1 MGKTKK
7 VILFIVEGITDKTA
21 LGSVLD
27 AILSNEKIHFAITEG
42 DITTKD
48 DVDASNV
55 IRRINEIIR
64 ATQER
69 YHFCA
74 SDLLEIVH
82 LIDTDGAFIPETAI
96 VNTPAATHIQYS
108 QQDIQTS
115 DVQKIAERNRKK
127 LGLVNILKGKSEINK
142 KPYKM
147 FYFSRNQEHVLHN
160 DARELTTSQKNA
172 LADQFDEQYGDAP
185 EAFLEDIKS
194 KDFAVPGDYVATWN
208 FIESGLHS
216 LERWS
221 NFHLYF
227 ED

>member
-48 DVDASNV
+48 DVNASNV
-55 IRRINEIIR
+55 IRRINEIVKF
-64 ATQER
+64 TQER
-69 YHFCA
+69 YHFKA

-82 LIDTDGAFIPETAI
+82 LIDTDGAFIPNTAVI
-96 VNTPAATHIQYS
+96 NNAEATHIQYTL
-108 QQDIQTS
+108 QNIQT
-115 DVQKIAERNRKK
+115 DDIEKIVERNQKK
-127 LGLVNILKGKSEINK
+127 LGLVKLLRSKTEINK

-160 DARELTTSQKNA
+160 EAKELTASEKNA
-172 LADQFDEQYGDAP
+172 LADQFDDLYGDAP
-185 EAFLEDIKS
+185 EAFLEFIKS
-194 KDFAVPGDYVATWN
+194 KDFAVSGDYAETWK
-208 FIESGLHS
+208 FIEDGIHS

-227 ED
+227 N

>member
-21 LGSVLD
+21 LGTVLD

-48 DVDASNV
+48 DVNASNV
-55 IRRINEIIR
+55 IRRINEIVKF
-64 ATQER
+64 TQER
-69 YHFCA
+69 YHFKA

-82 LIDTDGAFIPETAI
+82 LIDTDGAFIPNTAVI
-96 VNTPAATHIQYS
+96 NNAEATHIQYTL
-108 QQDIQTS
+108 QNIQT
-115 DVQKIAERNRKK
+115 DDIEKIVERNQKK
-127 LGLVNILKGKSEINK
+127 LGLVKLLRSKTEINK

-160 DARELTTSQKNA
+160 EAKELTTSEKNA
-172 LADQFDEQYGDAP
+172 LADQFDDLYGDAP
-185 EAFLEDIKS
+185 EAFLEFIKS
-194 KDFAVPGDYVATWN
+194 KDFAVSGDYAETWK
-208 FIESGLHS
+208 FIEDGIHS

-227 ED
+227 G

>member
-48 DVDASNV
+48 DVNASNV
-55 IRRINEIIR
+55 IRRINEIVKF
-64 ATQER
+64 TQER
-69 YHFCA
+69 YHFKA

-82 LIDTDGAFIPETAI
+82 LIDTDGAFIPNTAVI
-96 VNTPAATHIQYS
+96 NNAEATHIQYTL
-108 QQDIQTS
+108 QNIQT
-115 DVQKIAERNRKK
+115 DDIEKIVERNQKK
-127 LGLVNILKGKSEINK
+127 LGLVKLLRSKTEINK

-160 DARELTTSQKNA
+160 EAKELTTSEKNA
-172 LADQFDEQYGDAP
+172 LADQFDDLYGDAP
-185 EAFLEDIKS
+185 EAFLEFIKS
-194 KDFAVPGDYVATWN
+194 KDFAVSGDYAETWK
-208 FIESGLHS
+208 FIEDGIHS

-227 ED
+227 G

>member
-21 LGSVLD
+21 LGTVLD

-48 DVDASNV
+48 DVNASNV
-55 IRRINEIIR
+55 IRRINEIVKY
-64 ATQER
+64 TQER
-69 YHFCA
+69 YHFKA

-82 LIDTDGAFIPETAI
+82 LIDTDGAFIPNTAVI
-96 VNTPAATHIQYS
+96 NNAEATHIQYTL
-108 QQDIQTS
+108 QNIQT
-115 DVQKIAERNRKK
+115 DDIEKIVERNQKK
-127 LGLVNILKGKSEINK
+127 LGLVKLLRSKTEINK

-160 DARELTTSQKNA
+160 EAKELTASEKNA
-172 LADQFDEQYGDAP
+172 LADQFDDLYGDAP
-185 EAFLEDIKS
+185 EAFLEFIKS
-194 KDFAVPGDYVATWN
+194 KDFAVSGDYAETWK
-208 FIESGLHS
+208 FIEDGIHS

-227 ED
+227 G

>member
-48 DVDASNV
+48 DVNASNV
-55 IRRINEIIR
+55 IRRINEIVKF
-64 ATQER
+64 TQER
-69 YHFCA
+69 YHFKA

-82 LIDTDGAFIPETAI
+82 LIDTDGAFIPNTAVI
-96 VNTPAATHIQYS
+96 NNAEATHIQYTL
-108 QQDIQTS
+108 QNIQT
-115 DVQKIAERNRKK
+115 DDIEKIVERNQKK
-127 LGLVNILKGKSEINK
+127 LGLVKLLRSKTEINK

-160 DARELTTSQKNA
+160 EAKELTASEKNA
-172 LADQFDEQYGDAP
+172 LADQFDDLYGDAP
-185 EAFLEDIKS
+185 EAFIEIIKS
-194 KDFAVPGDYVATWN
+194 KDFAVSGDYAETWK
-208 FIESGLHS
+208 FIEDGIHS

-227 ED
+227 N

>member
-185 EAFLEDIKS
+185 EAFLEYIKS

>member
-21 LGSVLD
+21 LGTVLD

-48 DVDASNV
+48 DVNASNV
-55 IRRINEIIR
+55 IRRINEIVKF
-64 ATQER
+64 TQER
-69 YHFCA
+69 YHFKA

-82 LIDTDGAFIPETAI
+82 LIDTDGAFIPDTAVI
-96 VNTPAATHIQYS
+96 NNAEAMHIQYTL
-108 QQDIQTS
+108 QNIQT
-115 DVQKIAERNRKK
+115 DDIEKIVERNQKK
-127 LGLVNILKGKSEINK
+127 LGLVKLLRSKTEINK

-160 DARELTTSQKNA
+160 EAKELTASEKNA
-172 LADQFDEQYGDAP
+172 LADQFDDLYGDAP
-185 EAFLEDIKS
+185 EAFLEFIKS
-194 KDFAVPGDYVATWN
+194 KDFAVSGDYAETWK
-208 FIESGLHS
+208 FIEDGIHS

-227 ED
+227 G

>member
-48 DVDASNV
+48 DVNASNV
-55 IRRINEIIR
+55 IRRINEIVKF
-64 ATQER
+64 TQER
-69 YHFCA
+69 YHFKA

-82 LIDTDGAFIPETAI
+82 LIDTDGAFIPNTAVI
-96 VNTPAATHIQYS
+96 NNAEATHIQYTL
-108 QQDIQTS
+108 QNIQT
-115 DVQKIAERNRKK
+115 DDIEKIVERNQKK
-127 LGLVNILKGKSEINK
+127 LGLVKLLRSKTEINK

-160 DARELTTSQKNA
+160 EARELTTSEKNA
-172 LADQFDEQYGDAP
+172 LADQFDDLYGDAP
-185 EAFLEDIKS
+185 DKVNPQRNNMEN
-194 KDFAVPGDYVATWN
+194 N
-208 FIESGLHS
+208 FNLTK
-216 LERWS
+216 
-221 NFHLYF
+221 
-227 ED
+227 

>member
-48 DVDASNV
+48 DVNASNV
-55 IRRINEIIR
+55 IRRINEIVKF
-64 ATQER
+64 TQER
-69 YHFCA
+69 YHFKA

-82 LIDTDGAFIPETAI
+82 LIDTDGAFIPNTAVI
-96 VNTPAATHIQYS
+96 NNAEATHIQYTL
-108 QQDIQTS
+108 QNIQT
-115 DVQKIAERNRKK
+115 DDIEKIVERNQKK
-127 LGLVNILKGKSEINK
+127 LGLVKLLRSKTEINK

-160 DARELTTSQKNA
+160 EARELTTSEKNA
-172 LADQFDEQYGDAP
+172 LADQFDDLYGILQ
-185 EAFLEDIKS
+185 FLGIMRRL
-194 KDFAVPGDYVATWN
+194 G
-208 FIESGLHS
+208 IS
-216 LERWS
+216 LRMGRI
-221 NFHLYF
+221 L
-227 ED
+227 

>member
-48 DVDASNV
+48 DVNASNV
-55 IRRINEIIR
+55 IRRINEIVKF
-64 ATQER
+64 TQER
-69 YHFCA
+69 YHFKA

-82 LIDTDGAFIPETAI
+82 LIDTDGAFIPNTAVI
-96 VNTPAATHIQYS
+96 NNAEATHIQYTL
-108 QQDIQTS
+108 QNIQT
-115 DVQKIAERNRKK
+115 DDIEKIVERNQKK
-127 LGLVNILKGKSEINK
+127 LGLVKLLRSKTEINK

-160 DARELTTSQKNA
+160 EARELPPSEKNA
-172 LADQFDEQYGDAP
+172 LADQFDDLYGDAP
-185 EAFLEDIKS
+185 EAFLEFIKS
-194 KDFAVPGDYVATWN
+194 KNFAVPGDYVEIWN
-208 FIESGLHS
+208 FIEDGTHS
-216 LERWS
+216 V
-221 NFHLYF
+221 LY
-227 ED
+227 

>member
-48 DVDASNV
+48 DVNASNV
-55 IRRINEIIR
+55 IRRINEIVKF
-64 ATQER
+64 TQER
-69 YHFCA
+69 YHFKA

-82 LIDTDGAFIPETAI
+82 LIDTDGAFIPNTAVI
-96 VNTPAATHIQYS
+96 NNAEATHIQYTL
-108 QQDIQTS
+108 QNIQT
-115 DVQKIAERNRKK
+115 DDIEKIVERNQKK
-127 LGLVNILKGKSEINK
+127 LGLVKLLRSKTEINK

-160 DARELTTSQKNA
+160 EARELTTSEKNA
-172 LADQFDEQYGDAP
+172 LADQFDDLYGDAP
-185 EAFLEDIKS
+185 EAFLEFIKS
-194 KDFAVPGDYVATWN
+194 KDFAVPGDYATTWS
-208 FIESGLHS
+208 FIASGLHS

-227 ED
+227 E

>member
-21 LGSVLD
+21 LGAVLD

-48 DVDASNV
+48 DVNASNV
-55 IRRINEIIR
+55 IRRINEIVKF
-64 ATQER
+64 TQER
-69 YHFCA
+69 YHFKA

-82 LIDTDGAFIPETAI
+82 LIDTDGAFIPNTAVI
-96 VNTPAATHIQYS
+96 NNAEATHIQYTL
-108 QQDIQTS
+108 QNIQT
-115 DVQKIAERNRKK
+115 DDIEKIVERNQKK
-127 LGLVNILKGKSEINK
+127 LGLVKLLRSKTEINK

-160 DARELTTSQKNA
+160 EAKELTTSEKNA
-172 LADQFDEQYGDAP
+172 LADQFDDLYGDAP
-185 EAFLEDIKS
+185 EAFLEFIKS
-194 KDFAVPGDYVATWN
+194 KDFAVSGDYAETWK
-208 FIESGLHS
+208 FIEDGIHS

-227 ED
+227 G

>member
-48 DVDASNV
+48 DVNASNV
-55 IRRINEIIR
+55 IRRINEIVKF
-64 ATQER
+64 TQER
-69 YHFCA
+69 YHFKA

-82 LIDTDGAFIPETAI
+82 LIDTDGAFIPNTAVI
-96 VNTPAATHIQYS
+96 NNAEATHIQYTL
-108 QQDIQTS
+108 QNIQT
-115 DVQKIAERNRKK
+115 DDIEKIVERNQKK
-127 LGLVNILKGKSEINK
+127 LGLVKLLRSKTEINK

-160 DARELTTSQKNA
+160 EARELTTSEKNA
-172 LADQFDEQYGDAP
+172 LADQFDDLYGDAP
-185 EAFLEDIKS
+185 EAFLEFIRS
-194 KDFAVPGDYVATWN
+194 KDFAVPGDYTATWN
-208 FIESGLHS
+208 FIEDGTQS

-227 ED
+227 E

>member
-21 LGSVLD
+21 LGTVLD
-27 AILSNEKIHFAITEG
+27 TILSNEKIHFAITEG

-48 DVDASNV
+48 DVNASNV
-55 IRRINEIIR
+55 IRRINEIVKF
-64 ATQER
+64 TQER
-69 YHFCA
+69 YHFKA

-82 LIDTDGAFIPETAI
+82 LIDTDGAFIPDTAVI
-96 VNTPAATHIQYS
+96 NNAEAMHIQYTL
-108 QQDIQTS
+108 QNIQT
-115 DVQKIAERNRKK
+115 DDIEKIVERNQKK
-127 LGLVNILKGKSEINK
+127 LGLVKLLRSKTEINK

-160 DARELTTSQKNA
+160 EARELTTSEKNT
-172 LADQFDEQYGDAP
+172 LADQFDDLYGDAP
-185 EAFLEDIKS
+185 EAFLEFIKS
-194 KDFAVPGDYVATWN
+194 KDFAVPGDYAETWT
-208 FIESGLHS
+208 FIENGTHS

-227 ED
+227 E

>member
-21 LGSVLD
+21 LGTVLD

-48 DVDASNV
+48 DVNASNV
-55 IRRINEIIR
+55 IRRINEIVKY
-64 ATQER
+64 TQER
-69 YHFCA
+69 YHFKA

-82 LIDTDGAFIPETAI
+82 LIDTDGAFIPDTAVI
-96 VNTPAATHIQYS
+96 NNAEAMHIQYTL
-108 QQDIQTS
+108 QNIQT
-115 DVQKIAERNRKK
+115 DDIEKIVERNQKK
-127 LGLVNILKGKSEINK
+127 LGLVKLLRSKTEINK

-160 DARELTTSQKNA
+160 EAKELTASEKNA
-172 LADQFDEQYGDAP
+172 LADQFDDLYGDAP
-185 EAFLEDIKS
+185 EAFLEFIKS
-194 KDFAVPGDYVATWN
+194 KDFAVSGDYAETWK
-208 FIESGLHS
+208 FIEDGIHS

-227 ED
+227 G

>member
-21 LGSVLD
+21 LGAVLD

-48 DVDASNV
+48 DVNASNV
-55 IRRINEIIR
+55 IRRINEIVKF
-64 ATQER
+64 TQER
-69 YHFCA
+69 YHFKA
-74 SDLLEIVH
+74 SDLLEVVH
-82 LIDTDGAFIPETAI
+82 LIDTDGAFIPDDAVI
-96 VNTPAATHIQYS
+96 DNPDATHIQYTL
-108 QQDIQTS
+108 QDIQTN
-115 DVQKIAERNRKK
+115 DVGKIIERNQKK
-127 LGLVNILKGKSEINK
+127 LSLVKILRSKTEINK

-160 DARELTTSQKNA
+160 EAKELTTSEKNA
-172 LADQFDEQYGDAP
+172 LADQFDDLYGDRP
-185 EAFLEDIKS
+185 EVFLEFIKS
-194 KDFAVPGDYVATWN
+194 KDFAVPGDYAETWK
-208 FIESGLHS
+208 FIEDGIHS

-227 ED
+227 E

>member
-48 DVDASNV
+48 DVNASNV
-55 IRRINEIIR
+55 IRRINEIVKF
-64 ATQER
+64 TQER
-69 YHFCA
+69 YHFKA

-82 LIDTDGAFIPETAI
+82 LIDTDGAFIPNTAVI
-96 VNTPAATHIQYS
+96 NNAEATHIQYTL
-108 QQDIQTS
+108 QNIQT
-115 DVQKIAERNRKK
+115 DDIEKIVERNQKK
-127 LGLVNILKGKSEINK
+127 LGLVKLLRSKTEINK

-160 DARELTTSQKNA
+160 EARELTTSEKNA
-172 LADQFDEQYGDAP
+172 LADQFDDLYGDSP
-185 EAFLEDIKS
+185 EAFLEFIKS
-194 KDFAVPGDYVATWN
+194 KDFAVPGDYAATWS
-208 FIESGLHS
+208 FIENGTHS

-227 ED
+227 E

>member
-7 VILFIVEGITDKTA
+7 VILLIVEGITDKTA

-48 DVDASNV
+48 DVNASNV
-55 IRRINEIIR
+55 IRRINEIVKF
-64 ATQER
+64 TQER
-69 YHFCA
+69 YHFKA

-82 LIDTDGAFIPETAI
+82 LIDTDGAFIPDTAVI
-96 VNTPAATHIQYS
+96 NNAEATHIQYTL
-108 QQDIQTS
+108 QNIQTD
-115 DVQKIAERNRKK
+115 DVEKIVERNQKK
-127 LGLVNILKGKSEINK
+127 LGLVKLLRSKTEINK

-160 DARELTTSQKNA
+160 EARELTTSEKNT
-172 LADQFDEQYGDAP
+172 LADQFDDLYGDAP
-185 EAFLEDIKS
+185 EAFLEFIKS
-194 KDFAVPGDYVATWN
+194 KDFAVPGDCAATWS
-208 FIESGLHS
+208 FIEEGTHS

-227 ED
+227 E

>member
-48 DVDASNV
+48 DVNASNV
-55 IRRINEIIR
+55 IRRINEIVKF
-64 ATQER
+64 TQER
-69 YHFCA
+69 YHFKA

-82 LIDTDGAFIPETAI
+82 LIDTDGAFIPDTAVI
-96 VNTPAATHIQYS
+96 NNAEATHIQYTL
-108 QQDIQTS
+108 QNIQT
-115 DVQKIAERNRKK
+115 DDIEKIVERNQKK
-127 LGLVNILKGKSEINK
+127 LGLVKLLRSKTEINK

-160 DARELTTSQKNA
+160 EARELTTSEKNA
-172 LADQFDEQYGDAP
+172 LADQFDDLYGDAP
-185 EAFLEDIKS
+185 EAFLEFIKS
-194 KDFAVPGDYVATWN
+194 KDFSVPGDYAETWN

-227 ED
+227 E